1 MRAKSGTDSKLCGNH
16 IQTFWQDVATFSPPS
31 GSGACIEAQGDLKC
45 GLFPPLLMEKEF
57 FFYCHV
63 KTALTILTRMIL
75 VLSLCLNF

>member
-16 IQTFWQDVATFSPPS
+16 IQTFWQDVVTFSPPS

-57 FFYCHV
+57 F
-63 KTALTILTRMIL
+63 L
-75 VLSLCLNF
+75 LSCENCIDHLNSRDLSSFTVS